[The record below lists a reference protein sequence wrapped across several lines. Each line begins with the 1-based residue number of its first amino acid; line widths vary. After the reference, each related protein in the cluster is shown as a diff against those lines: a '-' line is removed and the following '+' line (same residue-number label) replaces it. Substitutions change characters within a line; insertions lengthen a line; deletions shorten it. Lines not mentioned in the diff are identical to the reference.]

1 MESLRRTVRSNSS
14 VSTISQAVSSA
25 RNVLFLVL
33 SARALGV
40 EDFGQVALVTAA
52 TITLNEILRA
62 AASHP
67 LALLF
72 NDAPTTDDL
81 PLERAVSFQ
90 SALAVAV
97 GLGAATPALLFG
109 AGALAIGAVA
119 YIPVAVFDALRVG
132 SINRGRPARALAF
145 DAAWAVLLVPILAV
159 ALSSSASA
167 RTALL
172 VWGATAAIVT
182 VIGLL
187 SIDLRPTPS
196 AAVPYWHEV
205 RSVARSLVLQ
215 VGLESIPTKMAALL
229 IAAVAGATV
238 AGSIRGA
245 EVLLGG
251 ASMIYSGV
259 AAASLR
265 DGRRAHADHGVGHV
279 VRLLA
284 KRFGFV
290 LAVLAANLGVAL
302 VLPDPVGRAILGD
315 SWAGA
320 KSIAPENAFLLAG
333 LISFAAIS
341 VAIRSSLQM
350 RALVRIDLVGAVG
363 VLAVVPAVAELV
375 GAEAALAANGVI
387 VWMMVGLGAIQIN
400 RRLRDTHG

>member
-1 MESLRRTVRSNSS
+1 MESLRRAVRSNSS

-251 ASMIYSGV
+251 ASMVYSGV

>member
-1 MESLRRTVRSNSS
+1 MNTSM
-14 VSTISQAVSSA
+14 
-25 RNVLFLVL
+25 
-33 SARALGV
+33 
-40 EDFGQVALVTAA
+40 
-52 TITLNEILRA
+52 A
-62 AASHP
+62 AA
-67 LALLF
+67 
-72 NDAPTTDDL
+72 AP
-81 PLERAVSFQ
+81 
-90 SALAVAV
+90 
-97 GLGAATPALLFG
+97 PA
-109 AGALAIGAVA
+109 IQVPTEVV
-119 YIPVAVFDALRVG
+119 PV
-132 SINRGRPARALAF
+132 
-145 DAAWAVLLVPILAV
+145 
-159 ALSSSASA
+159 
-167 RTALL
+167 
-172 VWGATAAIVT
+172 
-182 VIGLL
+182 
-187 SIDLRPTPS
+187 
-196 AAVPYWHEV
+196 
-205 RSVARSLVLQ
+205 Q
-215 VGLESIPTKMAALL
+215 VL

>member
-1 MESLRRTVRSNSS
+1 MESLRRAVRSNSS